1 MRRHFDARR
10 HAQTVAVHRGEH
22 ACANGFGIDSGLRR
36 MGELAL
42 DPLDTITYPDTPRGR
57 NVAEQDARW
66 AVEHGEFDRAE
77 VITLGASA

>member
-1 MRRHFDARR
+1 MSTARL
-10 HAQTVAVHRGEH
+10 AVKARYKGEDGY
-22 ACANGFGIDSGLRR
+22 ANIGIDSGLRR